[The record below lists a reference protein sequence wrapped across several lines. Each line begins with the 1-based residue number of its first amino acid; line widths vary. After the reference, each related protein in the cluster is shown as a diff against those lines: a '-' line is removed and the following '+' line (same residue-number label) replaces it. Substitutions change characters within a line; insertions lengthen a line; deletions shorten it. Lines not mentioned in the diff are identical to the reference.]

1 MKPLSDRHQ
10 RDRCPHNT
18 GVHIDHS
25 GRNSVKFGIF
35 GSISMVSNRDR
46 GVCIVGVS
54 DRRVY
59 LILKQRLNLPF
70 REINDKLHAKTSLQK
85 GNKWAEG
92 CFCIEPFNL
101 QASLVED
108 VLVLVWDH
116 KLFELTHFLCLFS
129 LYKSNT

>member
-1 MKPLSDRHQ
+1 MKPLSDGHQ

-18 GVHIDHS
+18 GVHIDDS

-35 GSISMVSNRDR
+35 GSTSIVSNRDR

-85 GNKWAEG
+85 GNKWVEG
-92 CFCIEPFNL
+92 RFALSHLIY
-101 QASLVED
+101 
-108 VLVLVWDH
+108 
-116 KLFELTHFLCLFS
+116 KLH
-129 LYKSNT
+129 